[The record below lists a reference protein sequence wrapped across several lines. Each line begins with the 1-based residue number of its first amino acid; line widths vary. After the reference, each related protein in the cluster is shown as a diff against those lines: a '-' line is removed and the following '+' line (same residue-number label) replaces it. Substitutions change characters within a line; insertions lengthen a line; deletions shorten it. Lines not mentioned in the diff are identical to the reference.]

1 MGIFDFFKK
10 NKNIITDNG
19 LNLIYSKDNN
29 YLLYA
34 YNKQNGNIEGLLE
47 VFHNPKVS
55 GYNLNYKRISK
66 VGLVYQEYIFSEGKQ
81 NGVFKQFNEVG
92 KLEIYR
98 ENLKSEFLDFNN
110 PIWSDKMQTKLIV
123 KDNLEISGNLNK
135 YYENGIIE
143 EEKNYIHGQ
152 LVNIKQY
159 YKNGQLNIER
169 CKEGEHWKE
178 HIEYYINGKIKTKK
192 YQGFYINNVFFDNTI
207 WYNTDQTVMN
217 GEQIIKRSETEIKG
231 LKVRY
236 NSSRGR
242 TYSET
247 TYYLFINQICFYYI
261 ESGSSSI
268 FNSELSFYNGVY
280 EGIHFVKGFSV
291 VSNNKSSAIEYY
303 ESGLDKISSS
313 DYEEAIIDFTK
324 AIEIDGEYIDS
335 YRERAMAKWWLRE
348 YESAI
353 DDYTK
358 IINFNSED
366 IDAYESR
373 GRAKAILKDYIGAIG
388 DFDKV
393 IELDVESRVYSSR
406 GRVKKNLLD
415 FNGALIDYNIAVEK
429 YPQEYSGFYGRGELK
444 YETTDY
450 IGAIEDFNKCIEL
463 KPKLILSFQK
473 LGECRLKIEDYKGAI
488 EVFSYIIQNRQE
500 AYKIDGPPSENASK
514 TLATYYHN
522 RGVARSN
529 IKEYKDAISDFKKA
543 VEFNPELVE
552 SKQLLES
559 LGNN

>member
-1 MGIFDFFKK
+1 MGLFDFLKK

-34 YNKQNGNIEGLLE
+34 YNKQNGKIEGLLE

-55 GYNLNYKRISK
+55 GYNLNYKRIGK
-66 VGLVYQEYIFSEGKQ
+66 VGLVYQEYFFSEGKQ

-169 CKEGEHWKE
+169 CKEGDDWKE

-192 YQGFYINNVFFDNTI
+192 YQGLYINNVFFDNTI
-207 WYNTDQTVMN
+207 WYNTDETVMN

-231 LKVRY
+231 LKVRF

-247 TYYLFINQICFYYI
+247 THYLFINQICFYYI

-268 FNSELSFYNGVY
+268 YNSDLSFYTGVY
-280 EGIHFVKGFSV
+280 EGVNFVKGFSV
-291 VSNNKSSAIEYY
+291 VSNNKSSAIEYF
-303 ESGLDKISSS
+303 ESGKSKYNQLN
-313 DYEEAIIDFTK
+313 DYGGAMDDFNKSIEINPNFSEAFFNRGILKKVMEDYQGALEDYNK
-324 AIEIDGEYIDS
+324 AIELDENS
-335 YRERAMAKWWLRE
+335 EAYRFRAGIKSILNDFVGAMKDYNLAIVKHPNQRCTIYYNRGCLKFDLE
-348 YESAI
+348 DFKGAI
-353 DDYTK
+353 DD
-358 IINFNSED
+358 
-366 IDAYESR
+366 
-373 GRAKAILKDYIGAIG
+373 
-388 DFDKV
+388 FDKS
-393 IELDVESRVYSSR
+393 IEANTISNKRWPRSDFYKKR
-406 GRVKKNLLD
+406 GDCK
-415 FNGALIDYNIAVEK
+415 
-429 YPQEYSGFYGRGELK
+429 
-444 YETTDY
+444 
-450 IGAIEDFNKCIEL
+450 
-463 KPKLILSFQK
+463 
-473 LGECRLKIEDYKGAI
+473 LKIEDYYGAI
-488 EVFSYIIQNRQE
+488 EDLNKAMELNPNCIEEVKVE
-500 AYKIDGPPSENASK
+500 ID
-514 TLATYYHN
+514 
-522 RGVARSN
+522 N
-529 IKEYKDAISDFKKA
+529 IKKKI
-543 VEFNPELVE
+543 N
-552 SKQLLES
+552 
-559 LGNN
+559 